1 MNTTEELE
9 SIGNDMINSNIIE
22 QKVIDAY
29 LQLLDF
35 YQTTQRVDRLPR
47 GLSSFVPS

>member
-1 MNTTEELE
+1 VKTTEELE
-9 SIGNDMINSNIIE
+9 SIGNDMINSNVIE

-35 YQTTQRVDRLPR
+35 YQTAQRMDRLPR
-47 GLSSFVPS
+47 GLSANVPS